1 MILHR
6 RRLLTATAGLAGA
19 SLLGGCDRFAG
30 TDWVADDGAVFVHG
44 ATLWLSCTIHTE
56 VPAGDHDIVLLH
68 VHGIRADTTAAPL
81 VFHGSRFR
89 RLANV

>member
-30 TDWVADDGAVFVHG
+30 TETGRR
-44 ATLWLSCTIHTE
+44 TLSIGEDANLY
-56 VPAGDHDIVLLH
+56 VQRLLMS
-68 VHGIRADTTAAPL
+68 GMTTAREFPESMISPW
-81 VFHGSRFR
+81 FKPNG
-89 RLANV
+89 